1 MGTPGTRLSLGWL
14 ARYETFTG
22 LVIAYVPEAA
32 AVAGEQALSTPS
44 WHMDGYYA
52 EGPTTKKRAALL
64 EAYTNRWAWLRNTCS
79 RAWCARPSPPR
90 CNTPGPVSLPRPA
103 SRAMPAGNGALFHS

>member
-1 MGTPGTRLSLGWL
+1 MSPGTCGHPPGTRLSLGWL

-64 EAYTNRWAWLRNTCS
+64 EAYTNRWAWLREYRSESVVRT
-79 RAWCARPSPPR
+79 
-90 CNTPGPVSLPRPA
+90 TVSA
-103 SRAMPAGNGALFHS
+103 QV